1 MIDGNDYSN
10 IELSSLRDLIGY
22 VTQEIV
28 VFNDN
33 IRNNISFWSREMDN
47 TDTVESA
54 AKHAHCEKFI
64 LDTPSQYNTY
74 IGDRGL
80 KLSGGQRQRLAIAR
94 ELYKK
99 PEILILDEATSAL
112 DSESEAFIQQS
123 IDSLKHNKTIIII
136 AHRLSTVKN
145 CDYIYVLSKG
155 SIIEHG
161 TFATLY
167 GNEESRFRNMCN
179 MQKL

>member
-1 MIDGNDYSN
+1 M
-10 IELSSLRDLIGY
+10 
-22 VTQEIV
+22 
-28 VFNDN
+28 DN
-33 IRNNISFWSREMDN
+33 I
-47 TDTVESA
+47 DTVELA
-54 AKHAHCEKFI
+54 AKHANCEEFI
-64 LDTPSQYNTY
+64 LDTPDQYNTY

-94 ELYKK
+94 ELYRK

-112 DSESEAFIQQS
+112 DSKSEAFIQQS

-145 CDYIYVLSKG
+145 CDYIYVLNKG

-167 GNEESRFRNMCN
+167 NNEESRFRNMCN